1 MDFYIASHNIKLN
14 FIYNG
19 RWLKGL
25 NVTIASEM
33 KQRAMAKTIV
43 GENLK
48 AEKGAFTF
56 SQDKGGEVIREAP
69 FVYCPNLIA
78 KVTDSITHHKRQA
91 QKDMRRF
98 MHNDSHVHILF

>member
-1 MDFYIASHNIKLN
+1 MGLYMYLAFNNVLRKINYD
-14 FIYNG
+14 G

-25 NVTIASEM
+25 NVTIASEV
-33 KQRAMAKTIV
+33 KQRAMARMIV

-56 SQDKGGEVIREAP
+56 SQDKGGEVIKEAP

-78 KVTDSITHHKRQA
+78 KVTDCCTSQEASTK
-91 QKDMRRF
+91 
-98 MHNDSHVHILF
+98 